1 MIKDA
6 AGFGSPQGAA
16 GVVGAAGGTG
26 MAGEAGV
33 AGVPDVAA
41 AMAARIEALE
51 MRIAYQDRALAD
63 LSAELFESSKR
74 IELLE
79 KFLREVAGKVKD
91 LAAEAEE
98 PAPGN
103 VRPPHW

>member
-16 GVVGAAGGTG
+16 GE
-26 MAGEAGV
+26 AGEAG
-33 AGVPDVAA
+33 ATGVAA
-41 AMAARIEALE
+41 ATAATASRIEALE